1 MFGLGFIEILIIF
14 VAVIVFVNPKD
25 LPKFFRTLGRL
36 YQQIR
41 DLRNKSV
48 SYIRQIEREIEKAG
62 SEPPGQGE
70 IEKAGSEAPEKAEK
84 KVERGSKEAET
95 ESGGEQTNKE
105 EKS

>member
-48 SYIRQIEREIEKAG
+48 SYVRQIEREIEKAG
-62 SEPPGQGE
+62 N
-70 IEKAGSEAPEKAEK
+70 EAPEKAEK
-84 KVERGSKEAET
+84 ELDRGIK
-95 ESGGEQTNKE
+95 KE
-105 EKS
+105 ETADDQEQMKKEEEE